1 MKIGL
6 FTGPTFRPHVD
17 HVAWLGQ
24 LARNAGH
31 SVIGLS
37 CDGAVRDCYG
47 RAWLGRGRIGCFAC
61 SVAGL
66 RSDPTLIVQSARG
79 VQTTG
84 PSPEGWHSDE
94 ILSSVR
100 TLLREED
107 DERLTSP
114 AANSLRARLAPSAE
128 RMFTIVHEWIGRE
141 RLDAMLVFNGRM
153 DITRAAIRAAH
164 QRGIAFATVER
175 ASFDTGIRI
184 MAMTDCNSLRNEDP
198 LQLAFR
204 DAPLLSEQAL
214 LAAEFIARRVS
225 RQPVSEWRSY
235 NPNRVPVGWPTAA
248 AATRV
253 LVGLSSQYEVRGEK
267 GWTELRDVRDAVD
280 DVVARLPGPVSVV
293 VRAHPVWGER
303 IAGISGAS
311 AAAYYREWCARRGY
325 VFIEP
330 ESNADT
336 RSLTRQAD
344 LVLATG
350 GTIGI
355 EAACE
360 GHATLTLAPCYYRR
374 SGAVGDAV
382 GPSAVADALGILD
395 VSPRERMRLAL
406 RSLYAHA
413 FRTTQYCRYAR
424 PVPASQGASWEFR
437 DGADFTQVET
447 ALRTGWTQPDDERTA
462 PGPDAEDGVITMM
475 EREEW
480 KEIIDRAQEVRLRI
494 TSGTWRQPKVSL
506 AARALLTIRGRL
518 PSGDRM
524 RG

>member
-1 MKIGL
+1 MNIGL

-17 HVAWLGQ
+17 HVAWLGR
-24 LARNAGH
+24 LARDAGH
-31 SVIGLS
+31 RVIGLS
-37 CDGAVRDCYG
+37 CDGAVPDCYS
-47 RAWLGRGRIGCFAC
+47 RALLGRGRIGCFAC

-66 RSDPTLIVQSARG
+66 RSDPTLDVQSARG
-79 VQTTG
+79 VR
-84 PSPEGWHSDE
+84 PAAEPPPGWHPDE
-94 ILSSVR
+94 ILSSIR

-107 DERLTSP
+107 DERLASP
-114 AANSLRARLAPSAE
+114 EADSLRARLAPSAA
-128 RMFTIVHEWIGRE
+128 RMFAIVHEWIGRE

-153 DITRAAIRAAH
+153 DITRAAIRAAR

-184 MAMTDCNSLRNEDP
+184 LAMTDCNSPRNEERV
-198 LQLAFR
+198 QLAFR
-204 DAPLLSEQAL
+204 DAPLLREQAL
-214 LAAEFIARRVS
+214 LAAEFIARRVM
-225 RQPVSEWRSY
+225 RLPVSEWRSY
-235 NPNRVPVGWPTAA
+235 NPDRKPAGWPAAA

-253 LVGLSSQYEVRGEK
+253 LVGPSSQYEVRGEE
-267 GWTELRDVRDAVD
+267 GWTELGDMRDAVD
-280 DVVARLPGPVSVV
+280 EVVARLPRPVSVV
-293 VRAHPVWGER
+293 VRGHPVWGER
-303 IAGISGAS
+303 IAGTSGAS

-336 RSLTRQAD
+336 RSLMLQAD

-355 EAACE
+355 EAACA
-360 GHATLTLAPCYYRR
+360 GRAVLALAPCYYRR

-382 GPSAVADALGILD
+382 GPGAAASALGILD
-395 VSPRERMRLAL
+395 VSPRERMRRAL

-413 FRTTQYCRYAR
+413 FRTTQYCGYAR

-462 PGPDAEDGVITMM
+462 LGIEAEDGVIAMM
-475 EREEW
+475 ERQDW
-480 KEIIDRAQEVRLRI
+480 NEITNQAQALRQRI
-494 TSGTWRQPKVSL
+494 ATGTWRRPAVAL
-506 AARALLTIRGRL
+506 AARVLLTIRGRL
-518 PSGDRM
+518 PKGDRL